1 MTTSLTKLLLQGT
14 EGMKKP
20 SKKINFN
27 KFYPEDNGF
36 INVSGSFTEKDDWQV
51 NLTIQADTKNVVDF
65 WISDWNHKDAVAQLK
80 AIQEAA
86 QKTID
91 FVTTCLAQP
100 AKAAA
105 INAAKRAKKK

>member
-105 INAAKRAKKK
+105 ANASKRAKTK

>member
-1 MTTSLTKLLLQGT
+1 
-14 EGMKKP
+14 MKKP
-20 SKKINFN
+20 SKTVKFN

-65 WISDWNHKDAVAQLK
+65 WVSDWNHKDAVAQLK
-80 AIQEAA
+80 AIQEAT

-91 FVTTCLAQP
+91 FITICLAQP
-100 AKAAA
+100 AKAAT
-105 INAAKRAKKK
+105 INAAKRANKK

>member
-1 MTTSLTKLLLQGT
+1 
-14 EGMKKP
+14 MKKP
-20 SKKINFN
+20 SKTVKFN

-65 WISDWNHKDAVAQLK
+65 WVSDWNHKDAIAQLK
-80 AIQEAA
+80 EAA

-91 FVTTCLAQP
+91 FVQTCLAQP

-105 INAAKRAKKK
+105 VNAAKRAKKK